1 MSESGYQFGICSVVK
16 NESIY
21 LRATDLNAPPEEVK
35 LDAYLESNRLT
46 AFELSSDEEKE
57 LYVDYATQLDDGEA
71 MSLALVNS
79 RGFSMASDDRK
90 ARRLFTEE
98 IGDLKRLLSTSQILK
113 EWSEKAGMNTADVK
127 QVLTDVSRRGRF
139 FPELRR
145 YAFRLVVK
153 SNRVTRARR
162 RLIQGAR
169 TVIDRKWRNALT
181 RALCFRPT
189 VSRSPLR

>member
-46 AFELSSDEEKE
+46 VFELSRDEERE
-57 LYVDYATQLDDGEA
+57 LYVDYAAELDDAEA
-71 MSLALVNS
+71 MSLALAHS

-98 IGDLKRLLSTSQILK
+98 IGDLKRLLSTSRILK
-113 EWSEKAGMNTADVK
+113 EWSEKAGLNPVELK
-127 QVLTDVSRRGRF
+127 QVLTEVSRRGRL
-139 FPELRR
+139 FPNSGDTNFEWWSK
-145 YAFRLVVK
+145 AIV
-153 SNRVTRARR
+153 
-162 RLIQGAR
+162 
-169 TVIDRKWRNALT
+169 
-181 RALCFRPT
+181 
-189 VSRSPLR
+189 

>member
-1 MSESGYQFGICSVVK
+1 MPSLPVAILDACVLINLLASGRAGDIMSESGYQFGICSVVK

-57 LYVDYATQLDDGEA
+57 LYIDYATQLDDGEA
-71 MSLALVNS
+71 MSLALVYS
-79 RGFSMASDDRK
+79 RGFGMASDDRK

-139 FPELRR
+139 FPNSGDTHFDWWSK
-145 YAFRLVVK
+145 AI
-153 SNRVTRARR
+153 A
-162 RLIQGAR
+162 
-169 TVIDRKWRNALT
+169 
-181 RALCFRPT
+181 
-189 VSRSPLR
+189 

>member
-1 MSESGYQFGICSVVK
+1 MSERGYQFGICSVVK

-46 AFELSSDEEKE
+46 VFELSGDEEKE
-57 LYVDYATQLDDGEA
+57 LYVDYAAELDDGEA
-71 MSLALVNS
+71 MSLALVYS

-113 EWSEKAGMNTADVK
+113 ECSEKAGMNPADLK
-127 QVLTDVSRRGRF
+127 QILTEVSRRGRF
-139 FPELRR
+139 FPNSGDP
-145 YAFRLVVK
+145 YFAWWSK
-153 SNRVTRARR
+153 
-162 RLIQGAR
+162 
-169 TVIDRKWRNALT
+169 VI
-181 RALCFRPT
+181 
-189 VSRSPLR
+189 V

>member
-1 MSESGYQFGICSVVK
+1 MSSRPVAILDACVLINLLASGRAGDIMSESGYQFGICSVVR

-71 MSLALVNS
+71 MSLALVHS

-98 IGDLKRLLSTSQILK
+98 IGDLKRLLSTSRILK
-113 EWSEKAGMNTADVK
+113 EWSEKAAMNTADVK

-139 FPELRR
+139 FPNSGDTH
-145 YAFRLVVK
+145 FDWW
-153 SNRVTRARR
+153 SRA
-162 RLIQGAR
+162 IA
-169 TVIDRKWRNALT
+169 
-181 RALCFRPT
+181 
-189 VSRSPLR
+189 

>member
-1 MSESGYQFGICSVVK
+1 LSPRPVAILDACVLINLLATGRAEEIMSESGYQFGICSVIK

-35 LDAYLESNRLT
+35 LDAYLESNLLT
-46 AFELSSDEEKE
+46 VFELSSDEEKE

-71 MSLALVNS
+71 MSLALVYS

-113 EWSEKAGMNTADVK
+113 EWSEKAGLNPGDLK
-127 QVLTDVSRRGRF
+127 QILTEVPRRGRF
-139 FPELRR
+139 FPNSGDT
-145 YAFRLVVK
+145 YFPWWSKAVV
-153 SNRVTRARR
+153 
-162 RLIQGAR
+162 
-169 TVIDRKWRNALT
+169 
-181 RALCFRPT
+181 
-189 VSRSPLR
+189 

>member
-57 LYVDYATQLDDGEA
+57 LYIDYATQLDDGEA
-71 MSLALVNS
+71 MSLALVYS
-79 RGFSMASDDRK
+79 RGFGMASDDRK

-113 EWSEKAGMNTADVK
+113 EWSEKAEVNTADVK

-139 FPELRR
+139 FPSSGDTHFDWWSK
-145 YAFRLVVK
+145 AI
-153 SNRVTRARR
+153 A
-162 RLIQGAR
+162 
-169 TVIDRKWRNALT
+169 
-181 RALCFRPT
+181 
-189 VSRSPLR
+189 

>member
-21 LRATDLNAPPEEVK
+21 LRATDLYAPPEEVR
-35 LDAYLESNRLT
+35 LGAHLESNRLIV
-46 AFELSSDEEKE
+46 FELSGDEEKE
-57 LYVDYATQLDDGEA
+57 LYVDYAAELDDGEA
-71 MSLALVNS
+71 MCLALVYS

-113 EWSEKAGMNTADVK
+113 EWSEKTGLNPADVK

-139 FPELRR
+139 FPNSGDTHFEWWSK
-145 YAFRLVVK
+145 AIV
-153 SNRVTRARR
+153 
-162 RLIQGAR
+162 
-169 TVIDRKWRNALT
+169 
-181 RALCFRPT
+181 
-189 VSRSPLR
+189 